1 MAYIR
6 EYPSGLSVSWNFGQ
20 IVRWET
26 RPLCTARLYFIFD
39 IWKHL
44 ENADKEIQSNEFLLA
59 MNSCCLRC
67 IFTIMLMRA
76 ILSTLLNSHL
86 SVSGE
91 LYLDCKGWRMVKS
104 ETSRDA
110 EILVRNPSPRLFGE
124 KFRDSKKVKTNH
136 EKTRLRDLSKTF
148 PRFRDPAKIFRDSR
162 FLRYHSPPLLQ
173 LYTPDRLYNNE
184 NCMRA
189 IPRSMSTLPCLK
201 VLPGKAIIF
210 FSISS
215 HMAFRR
221 RLISVGLGRQGLTDS
236 LIWFMILA

>member
-20 IVRWET
+20 IVRCET
-26 RPLCTARLYFIFD
+26 RPLCTARLYFIFG

-91 LYLDCKGWRMVKS
+91 LYLDCS
-104 ETSRDA
+104 C
-110 EILVRNPSPRLFGE
+110 
-124 KFRDSKKVKTNH
+124 
-136 EKTRLRDLSKTF
+136 TRLIVFITTKIAWELSLEACQPFLVSKF
-148 PRFRDPAKIFRDSR
+148 FQAKQLFSFQFHRIWRFDGVS
-162 FLRYHSPPLLQ
+162 
-173 LYTPDRLYNNE
+173 
-184 NCMRA
+184 
-189 IPRSMSTLPCLK
+189 
-201 VLPGKAIIF
+201 
-210 FSISS
+210 
-215 HMAFRR
+215 
-221 RLISVGLGRQGLTDS
+221 
-236 LIWFMILA
+236 